1 MLLTCSHNISSKMI
15 KTVEGDMMHSGAEA
29 LVNTVNTVGVMG
41 KGIALQFKEAF
52 PNNSKSYI
60 EQALSGLDT
69 VIMIY
74 EPNAA
79 IKTILQK
86 QETKRD
92 VHLTPARAALLY
104 TLFIFFLSFL
114 IGEIFLLNLLIHQ

>member
-1 MLLTCSHNISSKMI
+1 M
-15 KTVEGDMMHSGAEA
+15 
-29 LVNTVNTVGVMG
+29 
-41 KGIALQFKEAF
+41 IALRQLLLQQ
-52 PNNSKSYI
+52 NIKSVAIPPLGSGNGGLDWKRVKPMI